1 MHQLCYIST
10 ARVTPTSAD
19 LDDILTV
26 SRRNNSAS
34 GVTGLLVTGG
44 NRFLQVL
51 EGGVAEVTATYGRIC
66 ADPRHFGCVVLASRS
81 TDHCSFGEW
90 AMAHEIGRAVGR
102 ESIVEAVRLLT
113 EDMSDL
119 GLQAEFRGFAEFHAR
134 AA

>member
-1 MHQLCYIST
+1 MHQLVYIST
-10 ARVTPTSAD
+10 ARVIPTQAD

-26 SRRNNSAS
+26 SRRNNAAS

-51 EGGVAEVTATYGRIC
+51 EGGVAEVSATYQRIC

-81 TDHCSFGEW
+81 TDHRNFGNW
-90 AMAHEIGRAVGR
+90 AMAHEIGRPVSR
-102 ESIVEAVRLLT
+102 QSIVEAVKLLT

-119 GLQAEFRGFAEFHAR
+119 GLQAEFRGFAELHAR